1 MNENLHWY
9 RTCVCVIEGNDKR
22 ERKKELVS
30 FFRLHFIDNGIV
42 EIEKLKNP
50 WIFISRTKVS
60 SFHFD
65 IKSIVNFWLL
75 EGFKDTIN
83 PKGSFRKNFSLN
95 LPLLLGE
102 REPFPGWHSSSYP
115 IGNRGRGSAIFVQ
128 LGCIH
133 HTALCKSE
141 SRKLSTSISRRERNE
156 KRGSRYFV
164 YMPRFLHFISPKYRS
179 SFFKFWGVSQVPL
192 MTIGGKIGGSKIRSI
207 FYLFR

>member
-1 MNENLHWY
+1 MVSLTKFLLYVHKGNLWTRICIDIVHACVWSKEMINE
-9 RTCVCVIEGNDKR
+9 R
-22 ERKKELVS
+22 ERKSSFRFFDYIPSIMELS
-30 FFRLHFIDNGIV
+30 
-42 EIEKLKNP
+42 KLKSWRIHEYLSLEQKYP
-50 WIFISRTKVS
+50 LFT
-60 SFHFD
+60 
-65 IKSIVNFWLL
+65 SILSVNFWLL

-83 PKGSFRKNFSLN
+83 LKGSFRKNFSLN

-164 YMPRFLHFISPKYRS
+164 YMPRFLHFISPVR
-179 SFFKFWGVSQVPL
+179 
-192 MTIGGKIGGSKIRSI
+192 
-207 FYLFR
+207 